1 MAKLI
6 KAVAPYKY
14 KEGINFKNQAY
25 DAWIEIGGQ
34 TSKSH
39 YPPRILHHFAYNY
52 ELPSFTKKNNEVRL
66 RFVEPVSLSFDTF
79 PDYARYEIIPFIW
92 DCWPCYFD
100 KVCDW
105 FKKHDVRTAI
115 FTSSQTAERMQKR
128 FPEMNIKY
136 CPEGIDTS
144 RYSAGKPLPERKI
157 DLLEFGRSNKAIL
170 KGTFPDSLNHIC
182 TKIHGSY
189 LYTNEQLYD
198 LLGKAK
204 ITIALP
210 RSMTE
215 PEKAGDIETLT
226 QRYWENMLSRV
237 VIVGH
242 APQELIDLIG
252 YDPVIEIDLEHPM
265 EQILNI
271 VAHIGDYQE
280 MVDKNRT
287 VAIEKGDWHLRIK
300 NLMNYLQNIG
310 YKI

>member
-6 KAVAPYKY
+6 KAVAPYQY
-14 KEGINFKNQAY
+14 KDGINFKSQAY
-25 DAWIEIGGQ
+25 DAWVNVGGQ
-34 TSKSH
+34 VARSH
-39 YPPRILHHFAYNY
+39 YPPRFLHGLFFRN
-52 ELPSFTKKNNEVRL
+52 EFPVICKKKKEVRL